1 MQKNKCKNYLHLFF
15 LCYIMKKI
23 EERECMR
30 IVAGKHKGLK
40 LETFEA
46 DNIRPTLDRAR
57 EGIFNKIQFL
67 VPNAKC
73 LDLFGGTGAISIE
86 CLSRGASSVI
96 IADNN
101 EKSCTLIKKNFANAK
116 EKCNLITGDFSVVCD
131 SLFGNLFDIIFL
143 DPPFATNLGVQAIE
157 KIVDCNL
164 LMDDGIIVFE
174 HSSEK
179 KYIPADFL
187 ESLNLKIIDSKKY
200 GYISVDY
207 IKKV

>member
-1 MQKNKCKNYLHLFF
+1 
-15 LCYIMKKI
+15 
-23 EERECMR
+23 MR

-73 LDLFGGTGAISIE
+73 LDLFGGTGAISLE
-86 CLSRGASSVI
+86 FLSRGASSVM

-101 EKSCTLIKKNFANAK
+101 EKSCTLIKKNFASAK
-116 EKCNLITGDFSVVCD
+116 ENCNLIKGDFAVVCD
-131 SLFGNLFDIIFL
+131 SLSGKNFDIIFL
-143 DPPFATNLGVQAIE
+143 DPPFATNFGVEAIE
-157 KIVDCNL
+157 KIVECNL
-164 LMDDGIIVFE
+164 LDDDGIIIFE

-179 KYIPADFL
+179 KFISEDL
-187 ESLNLKIIDSKKY
+187 LNGLNLKVIDCKKY

>member
-1 MQKNKCKNYLHLFF
+1 MLYN
-15 LCYIMKKI
+15 
-23 EERECMR
+23 EEKYRWKCMR

-40 LETFEA
+40 LESFDA

-57 EGIFNKIQFL
+57 EGIFNKLQFM

-73 LDLFGGTGAISIE
+73 LDLFGGTGAISLE

-101 EKSCTLIKKNFANAK
+101 EKSCSIIKKNFASAK
-116 EKCNLITGDFSVVCD
+116 EKCNLIKGDFLNVCD
-131 SLFGNLFDIIFL
+131 NLKGEIFDIIFL
-143 DPPFATNLGVQAIE
+143 DPPFATSFGVQAIE
-157 KIVDCNL
+157 KITKCNL
-164 LMDDGIIVFE
+164 LDSDGIIVFE

-179 KYIPADFL
+179 EYLEEDFL
-187 ESLNLKIIDSKKY
+187 NMCKLKIIDTKKY
-200 GYISVDY
+200 GYITVDY